1 MLSRNLRPVCGE
13 DGQTYANECLARCN
27 NVETKCAVDMD
38 SEYEYRPGPC
48 DCDSSDSNSKEE
60 GKIKKIFAY
69 LSFVFSKVL
78 NDLKQKYL

>member
-27 NVETKCAVDMD
+27 NVETKCPVDT
-38 SEYEYRPGPC
+38 EYRPGPC
-48 DCDSSDSNSKEE
+48 HCDSSDSNSKEE

-69 LSFVFSKVL
+69 LSFVFSKIL
-78 NDLKQKYL
+78 HDLKQKYL